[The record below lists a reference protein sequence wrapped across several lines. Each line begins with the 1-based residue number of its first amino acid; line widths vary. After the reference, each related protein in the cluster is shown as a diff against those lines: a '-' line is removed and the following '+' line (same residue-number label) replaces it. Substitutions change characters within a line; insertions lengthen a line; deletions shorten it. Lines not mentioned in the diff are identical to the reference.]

1 MDPVIFIIVSL
12 IIVYLLNIFLGYLQ
26 LKDFNKNYI
35 ELKRNGRVAIGR
47 KKGRISSG
55 TIVLILIDE
64 DGVIL
69 ETRKMQ
75 GVTVLARV
83 KLFEGLIGKS
93 LGGIKKSDLVGYNK
107 LLKKAILDAVKQYTT
122 FEKNRCESANSISA
136 DEECNVEVV

>member
-12 IIVYLLNIFLGYLQ
+12 IVVYLLNIFLGYLQ

-35 ELKRNGRVAIGR
+35 ELKRKGRVAIGR

-64 DGVIL
+64 DGVIV

-75 GVTVLARV
+75 GITVLARV
-83 KLFEGLIGKS
+83 KLFEGLIGKD
-93 LGGIKKSDLVGYNK
+93 LGKIKKSDLVDYNK
-107 LLKKAILDAVKQYTT
+107 LLKKAILDAVKQYIT
-122 FEKNRCESANSISA
+122 FEKSRCEDTNSIST
-136 DEECNVEVV
+136 DEDCNVEVV